1 MEVKF
6 IKHIPTNNVYV
17 VDVDYEPQV
26 EGFIPSTQEEYNEY
40 CERNGWPIIDFSAE
54 QNTY

>member
-40 CERNGWPIIDFSAE
+40 CKRNGWPMIDFSAE
-54 QNTY
+54 